1 MRVFSMGA
9 LYAVPNAAN
18 PTPVPIAS
26 LKDCSVEF
34 KQAKKQFRGNQRGV
48 LDVGDGALDI
58 TFKIKNAD
66 FRGSALSL
74 VVPGA
79 TSATTGLQVATG
91 EAGTIPTTPFQ
102 VTVANSAQFSEDG
115 GVLDLTT
122 GKWMNRGA
130 TSTATQVYA
139 VAAGIYTFNTADTG
153 HLVSIVYSYTVASG
167 VVTMTYNNTIQSQ
180 SVPFKL
186 RVYNPYTLNG
196 ASKLVGFDFQSAHFE
211 KLSGAFKVE
220 DFAEHDLEGFA
231 SQDMIGST
239 ALIFKEYVGE

>member
-34 KQAKKQFRGNQRGV
+34 KQTKKQFRGNQRGV

-74 VVPGA
+74 VIPGA

-91 EAGTIPTTPFQ
+91 EAATIAAGSA
-102 VTVANSAQFSEDG
+102 TVANSAQFSEDG
-115 GVLDLTT
+115 GVLDLTA
-122 GKWMNRGA
+122 GKWLTRVASAPPVG
-130 TSTATQVYA
+130 SYS
-139 VAAGIYTFNTADTG
+139 VAAGVYTFNVGDNG
-153 HLVSIVYSYTVASG
+153 HLLSIVYSYTVATG
-167 VVTMTYNNTIQSQ
+167 VVTMTYNNAIQSQ

-239 ALIFKEYVGE
+239 TLIFKEYVGE